1 MQYVSIKK
9 EVNQENGNEV
19 FLVPAL
25 NLKNSKGATKQ
36 KIPHPLGDDYLSLNF
51 GRRC

>member
-9 EVNQENGNEV
+9 SVKDGREV

-25 NLKNSKGATKQ
+25 NLKNSEGTTKQ
-36 KIPHPLGDDYLSLNF
+36 RIAHPLGDDYLEF
-51 GRRC
+51 